1 MPTRKAET
9 YELGAV
15 DSRSNP
21 ANFPLNRSIRCLNFA
36 PQSSGGLRLRSG
48 WTNKTPAY
56 GSGPANYT
64 IVQSK
69 TGTVA
74 ATGGTIAFDA
84 GAHAKSL
91 LLAVID
97 TTSVGSV
104 LTGITDDQGNVW
116 TEATSG
122 GSGDT
127 DFLGG
132 CFAVWYAP
140 NAKAGTLTLTLT
152 WTGGGG
158 AQAILH
164 EVSGVGTVSPV
175 DLSIDANNG
184 PLSTQ
189 IYAVPETTAQ
199 AFDFVFAAMMSSQ
212 TATAEIP
219 LTALSNIAFTGAYI
233 YDGWFAT
240 QLSGLI
246 GGAAYP
252 YFKLGV
258 GGYGYIR
265 VIGFLSAPVTPTEPV
280 HSLVYYEQ
288 FSSSAVGP
296 QFLLVGQDD
305 TTWNYNLATGSA
317 SAIVGLPNANP
328 WGHFRS
334 KNRIH
339 VGDGGTFYGT
349 MLNTSGYNFGVVNW
363 DGTNFRPTGIPM
375 FVPGAAAASTVS
387 STMGSFTPTQL
398 AGYQFYAAW
407 YNPVTQHMGNRT
419 KIGQPVKIGATQTE
433 IVLSGLASPPPNPE
447 WVTAV
452 GMTNDGG
459 QVPYWMVDSNGNH
472 IVVAANFSS
481 ATLALGA
488 VDRLS
493 ELPVRNDVPG
503 PFDKFAR
510 VGTRLF
516 ANLSGSPY
524 LYYSNDESDIQNAN
538 YVGNP
543 EESWPL
549 DQAEAFPTGELPTSI
564 QSGKLE
570 GWFFSRSNMAIWS
583 SVLQAQGAN
592 PWRGPWPGG
601 CAGQRAFVETPYG
614 RYWLSNEKQLCTF
627 MDDGVI
633 SVSEEYE
640 LALLGKLAD
649 ATLYQVQLGYILDP
663 ENLTDQIVIIGAD
676 VSGNPVVVVHDF
688 RLKDERSP
696 FGCGY
701 NYLYTGITPISF
713 AGAGYTPRTN
723 VYDTNGKMRLWCGTK
738 EGLIA
743 QIEDGSNSDNGATYS
758 ADHITIIN
766 MGQNNAGIDEIEYQ
780 GDPKLRV
787 SVLYDYSQST
797 VTAFQ
802 PLSQDAIPDA
812 AFNSAT
818 RFGAKMSGDEARW
831 LYTRLQLDAHPA
843 DGNFALTDPPFLP
856 MPSYGCVNATVMK
869 LGRERREAR

>member
-48 WTNKTPAY
+48 WTNKTPVIPNPPNAV
-56 GSGPANYT
+56 S
-64 IVQSK
+64 VLQSAK
-69 TGTVA
+69 AEISVFPGTL
-74 ATGGTIAFDA
+74 AFPNPVTA
-84 GAHAKSL
+84 GSL
-91 LLAVID
+91 LIAI
-97 TTSVGSV
+97 
-104 LTGITDDQGNVW
+104 TGNLSGASPTLSDSAGNVW
-116 TEATSG
+116 ISSIGVASG
-122 GSGDT
+122 PYQIS
-127 DFLGG
+127 
-132 CFAVWYAP
+132 ANYVQ
-140 NAKAGTLTLTLT
+140 NAKAGATTVNFNAGSGETSVI
-152 WTGGGG
+152 
-158 AQAILH
+158 IL
-164 EVSGVGTVSPV
+164 EVSGIPTAGAL
-175 DLSIDANNG
+175 D
-184 PLSTQ
+184 
-189 IYAVPETTAQ
+189 TT
-199 AFDFVFAAMMSSQ
+199 
-212 TATAEIP
+212 
-219 LTALSNIAFTGAYI
+219 
-233 YDGWFAT
+233 
-240 QLSGLI
+240 
-246 GGAAYP
+246 
-252 YFKLGV
+252 GV
-258 GGYGYIR
+258 GGGVSALIQCSPVPCQAYDFIFGLAMSDNTSLAGSGFAL
-265 VIGFLSAPVTPTEPV
+265 VQSQAGASWTFAAEWMQSTLIGNQSAPFSQASGRFACALLAFKALAPPGSPADPI

-288 FSSSAVGP
+288 FSSMAVGP
-296 QFLLVGQDD
+296 QFLLFGQGNRVYKDALSGGTAD
-305 TTWNYNLATGSA
+305 YL
-317 SAIVGLPNANP
+317 IGLPSANP

-339 VGDGGTFYGT
+339 IADGGLFSGEE
-349 MLNTSGYNFGVVNW
+349 LNTSGYSFGIINW
-363 DGTNFRPTGIPM
+363 DGTVMRPTGIPV
-375 FVPGAAAASTVS
+375 FVSGATTASTVS

-488 VDRLS
+488 VDYLS

-676 VSGNPVVVVHDF
+676 VNGNPVVVVHDF